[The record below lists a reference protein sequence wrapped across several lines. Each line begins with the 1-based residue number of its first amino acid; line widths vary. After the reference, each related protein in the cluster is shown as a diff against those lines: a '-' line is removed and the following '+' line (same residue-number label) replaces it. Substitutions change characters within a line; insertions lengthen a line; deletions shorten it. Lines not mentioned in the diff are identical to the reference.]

1 MGFYVYSFLNDSSV
15 DATFLEADDSVPDSV
30 GIILVVRNKE
40 GGCFAVAKELKGE
53 IPKTIPQSIIQITK
67 GFIEEK
73 DFRAGSQ
80 SAGKGDALGFAS
92 REFEGVTFRQGRKL
106 NGLEKLSDTILAKA
120 AAPFVKSVGDV
131 LFDR

>member
-1 MGFYVYSFLNDSSV
+1 MGFYVYSFLNDPSV

-40 GGCFAVAKELKGE
+40 GGCFALAKEVECE
-53 IPKTIPQSIIQITK
+53 IPKTNPQPIIQIAE
-67 GFIEEK
+67 GFIKEK
-73 DFRAGSQ
+73 NFRAGSQ
-80 SAGKGDALGFAS
+80 GAGKGDALSFAS
-92 REFEGVTFRQGRKL
+92 RELRRITFRQGRKL